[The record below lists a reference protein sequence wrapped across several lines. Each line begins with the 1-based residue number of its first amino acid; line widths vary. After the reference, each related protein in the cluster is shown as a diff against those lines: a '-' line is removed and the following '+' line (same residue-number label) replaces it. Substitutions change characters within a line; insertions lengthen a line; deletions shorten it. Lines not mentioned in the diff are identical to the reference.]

1 MDSAGLGD
9 GNDTVS
15 PQWRRGCVCKE
26 MTNSDL
32 TATGRAERLS
42 HIARA
47 WWPVPAIIA
56 ATLTAQQL
64 LLTSQHDVGGHAA
77 EHLAGASAPFMAAA
91 LLSIMFWATPRA
103 PRQVDLLV
111 VSCVWFAT
119 TLLVMLGNLR
129 VVDDLVGLVRGRGC
143 APPRCRVA
151 SPSTRRQPCDDRR
164 GRHHR
169 DHPALD
175 RPRRRS
181 HRPRHRAPREARPTC
196 LVRADH
202 R

>member
-129 VVDDLVGLVRGRGC
+129 VVDDQRGSPTYSDDLARAILALVEAGGTGTYH
-143 APPRCRVA
+143 VA
-151 SPSTRRQPCDDRR
+151 NAGVATWWELARAAIDAWIAAL
-164 GRHHR
+164 
-169 DHPALD
+169 PA
-175 RPRRRS
+175 
-181 HRPRHRAPREARPTC
+181 A
-196 LVRADH
+196 
-202 R
+202 